1 MGEEEP
7 ESNQPESTGADAGE
21 SETNGRNGGSDPDGN
36 GNEEMGDL
44 LDMEESR
51 APEDTNQVVTHG
63 DWNELLLFLSGANA
77 RERFLL

>member
-1 MGEEEP
+1 MGQEEP

-21 SETNGRNGGSDPDGN
+21 SEINGTNGGADPATTD

-51 APEDTNQVVTHG
+51 IPEDTNQVVTHG
-63 DWNELLLFLSGANA
+63 D
-77 RERFLL
+77 